1 MKKSEYNV
9 VIIDDHPLISE
20 AYKSALDLV
29 STNNSNVNF
38 NITVVENCDDANQL
52 IIDSVSQKKIFDLVF
67 LDIRLPPSKDGK
79 LLSGEDLGL
88 KINHLMPDSKI
99 IIATTLNDNYRIH
112 ALLKNINPDGFLTKN
127 DMTPKELVLA
137 IETILND
144 PPYYSKTIVKLLR
157 HEVSNDFIL
166 DDIDRRIL
174 YELSMGSR
182 MKDLPNIVH
191 LSIAGIEKR
200 KRHLKQI
207 FDAIGP
213 EDKELIS
220 KARDK
225 GFI

>member
-52 IIDSVSQKKIFDLVF
+52 IIDSVAQKKIFDLVF

-88 KINHLMPDSKI
+88 KINQLMPDSKI
-99 IIATTLNDNYRIH
+99 IVATTLNDNYRIH